1 MRLGQDDGDHARNS
15 RCSSANVRSGSERV
29 VRKAHFTMFTDWGVL
44 IQLLCFHYTATA
56 FSKALSVT
64 VI

>member
-1 MRLGQDDGDHARNS
+1 MLVTTHGTVAVPG
-15 RCSSANVRSGSERV
+15 SSANVRSGSERV